1 MGLPEKYSY
10 LWTIFKGL
18 PFGVGSIIMG
28 LSLFLKTP
36 TDVKELEKVVG
47 QIEWY
52 GEKNIYMQEIDATG
66 NVFAIKVGSVLY
78 YNEKNKVRE
87 KLKAEIPIAY
97 KKNKEVIIWF
107 VPANKI
113 KQLSI
118 DGKIVVPY
126 KPYGTAIFFIC
137 FGVLITIGAIVYAL
151 KYKSDIK
158 LKKQH

>member
-18 PFGVGSIIMG
+18 PFGVGSIIIG
-28 LSLFLKTP
+28 LNLFLKTP
-36 TDVKELEKVVG
+36 ADVKELEKVVG
-47 QIEWY
+47 QIEWF

-66 NVFAIKVGSVLY
+66 NVFAVKIASELFYSEKKKVWD
-78 YNEKNKVRE
+78 
-87 KLKAEIPIAY
+87 KLKAELPIAY
-97 KKNKEVIIWF
+97 KNNKEVIIWF
-107 VPANKI
+107 VPPNKI

-151 KYKSDIK
+151 KYKSDVGF
-158 LKKQH
+158 KK